1 MKDFVKYLE
10 DIPTDTKDTLNLVDS
25 VLPLF
30 KEAMQEESTQETVQE
45 ETVQEEPAQETVQE
59 EPAQETVQ
67 KTISFIGFEGSW
79 GSGKTSVLKAL
90 QNENLYKEYIFF
102 FFSAWSSNND
112 SIKRDFIHKLE
123 TTITKNSNPVSKPSQ
138 IFEWILVTIFIFG
151 IWIGIGEIIFN
162 LLKDT
167 WIYNIVP
174 DWFKWGVIG
183 LLTLASAYIL
193 GKSTGGDTSGIIRTF
208 LPIQETTPS
217 TDIPDYEFI
226 DKLTKLV
233 NKQNQKLC
241 IVLDNIDRLMSDQIE
256 SSLSLLYSLKDFSQ
270 DFSED
275 PSKKEGV
282 KTSIIVP
289 YDAVQLDNIF
299 YNVIPQ
305 KEGSK
310 DPNLD
315 NILLAEDYVNRV
327 FPIKIS
333 IPLLTN
339 HEMLKKIYSNLY
351 RAGFKIFDDQAELTD
366 DDISI
371 MEKLHTYINNLV
383 PINKMI
389 VFTTNIRDNF
399 TIGDK
404 TIIFDEIFISYSQN
418 LNIPIDI
425 DDDICLK
432 LENKQESRDSIQ
444 YQDINTKDEL
454 IEILKIALMKK
465 YNELIKDSTNTDFY
479 KMKKLYC
486 YYIYVTYYI
495 KAMDYPSNPKAR
507 DKYNNWR
514 NPRYQIQQ
522 INKMVH
528 YRMSFEQKFKDHEV
542 ITSDKENIFD
552 VLFLCYQFEL
562 NKRNRENY
570 ANVTTWSHAYK
581 DMKYD
586 DFFIQ

>member
-10 DIPTDTKDTLNLVDS
+10 DVPTDTKDTLNLVDS
-25 VLPLF
+25 VLPRF
-30 KEAMQEESTQETVQE
+30 KEAMKE
-45 ETVQEEPAQETVQE
+45 
-59 EPAQETVQ
+59 
-67 KTISFIGFEGSW
+67 TISFIGFEGSW

-90 QNENLYKEYIFF
+90 QNEDLYEGYIFF
-102 FFSAWSSNND
+102 IFSAWSSNND

-123 TTITKNSNPVSKPSQ
+123 NTILKHSDPVSKPCQ

-151 IWIGIGEIIFN
+151 VWIGLGEIIFN

-167 WIYNIVP
+167 WIYKFVP
-174 DWFKWGVIG
+174 DWIKWSVIG
-183 LLTLASAYIL
+183 LLTFMSARVL
-193 GKSTGGDTSGIIRTF
+193 WKSTEGDTSGIIRTF
-208 LPIQETTPS
+208 LPIEETTPS

-241 IVLDNIDRLMSDQIE
+241 IVLDNIDRLMPSQIE

-270 DFSED
+270 DLSED
-275 PSKKEGV
+275 PSKKKGI
-282 KTSIIVP
+282 KTAIIVP

-333 IPLLTN
+333 IPQLTD

-351 RAGFKIFDDQAELTD
+351 RAGFEIFDKQAELTD

-371 MEKLHTYINNLV
+371 MKELHSYILSFVPKDDEQFTFRLKNSNTMTVYNYGFFNNMV
-383 PINKMI
+383 
-389 VFTTNIRDNF
+389 V
-399 TIGDK
+399 
-404 TIIFDEIFISYSQN
+404 SYSQN
-418 LNIPIDI
+418 MNNSTKIDETLLQKLGKSTGISPIYPDI
-425 DDDICLK
+425 G
-432 LENKQESRDSIQ
+432 
-444 YQDINTKDEL
+444 TKDKFIEALNMALRKKCNEL
-454 IEILKIALMKK
+454 IEDPANADKI
-465 YNELIKDSTNTDFY
+465 DFPNFD
-479 KMKKLYC
+479 KMIKLYY

-495 KAMDYPSNPKAR
+495 KATAYPSNPNAR

-522 INKMVH
+522 INKMAH
-528 YRMSFEQKFKDHEV
+528 YRMIFEQKFKDYG
-542 ITSDKENIFD
+542 ILTSNKENIFD
-552 VLFLCYQFEL
+552 VLFLCYNFGLKEFNPDDKDILINLNTAYDGMIYSEL
-562 NKRNRENY
+562 
-570 ANVTTWSHAYK
+570 
-581 DMKYD
+581 
-586 DFFIQ
+586 FIR

>member
-10 DIPTDTKDTLNLVDS
+10 DIPTNTKDTLNLVDS
-25 VLPLF
+25 VLPRF
-30 KEAMQEESTQETVQE
+30 KEAMKE
-45 ETVQEEPAQETVQE
+45 
-59 EPAQETVQ
+59 
-67 KTISFIGFEGSW
+67 KISFIGFEGSW

-90 QNENLYKEYIFF
+90 QNKEIYKEYIFF
-102 FFSAWSSNND
+102 IFSAWSSNND

-123 TTITKNSNPVSKPSQ
+123 TTISKHRKQ
-138 IFEWILVTIFIFG
+138 KKCCCQKIVEWIFRGLLWVLKWGLVTTFIFG
-151 IWIGIGEIIFN
+151 VWIGIGETVHN
-162 LLKDT
+162 LLDKT
-167 WIYNIVP
+167 KIYTEFP
-174 DWFKWGVIG
+174 DINKWSIIG
-183 LLTLASAYIL
+183 FLTLVSNIILLISAKGNASE
-193 GKSTGGDTSGIIRTF
+193 IIRTF
-208 LPIQETTPS
+208 LPTKETIPS

-289 YDAVQLDNIF
+289 YDVVQLDSIF

-305 KEGSK
+305 RVYSK
-310 DPNLD
+310 PLPD
-315 NILLAEDYVNRV
+315 NHVISPDYINRV

-371 MEKLHTYINNLV
+371 MEKLHTYVTSFV
-383 PINKMI
+383 PNNKMI
-389 VFTTNIRDNF
+389 VFINTKEF
-399 TIGDK
+399 FSIGDRSYVFNK
-404 TIIFDEIFISYSQN
+404 IFTSYSQN
-418 LNIPIDI
+418 MNIPIEI
-425 DDDICLK
+425 DKTICLK
-432 LENKQESRDSIQ
+432 LENKSDINDRIQ
-444 YQDINTKDEL
+444 YLDIHTKDEFIVAL
-454 IEILKIALMKK
+454 EMILMKK

-479 KMKKLYC
+479 KMRTLYC

-495 KAMDYPSNPKAR
+495 KATAYPSNPNAR

-528 YRMSFEQKFKDHEV
+528 YRMSFEQKLKDHEV
-542 ITSDKENIFD
+542 LTSDKENIFD
-552 VLFLCYQFEL
+552 VLFLCCRFEL
-562 NKRNRENY
+562 NKLDPIPSKD
-570 ANVTTWSHAYK
+570 NVTTWSHAYK
-581 DMKYD
+581 DMKYHD
-586 DFFIQ
+586 LFIQ